1 MLSTEHSLQPS
12 ADARAILTPKDVKL
26 CCMFSSFLGRVS
38 RDYFICLSVII
49 NYDFDLSVFIFPKG
63 GVKMDVYVQ
72 QLPVLYQ
79 EVYGLQHLVQEP
91 VLHFDSSFYKSQCD
105 ARTWRV
111 SLQELFAAPGRALCC
126 TWTCLLTRAL

>member
-49 NYDFDLSVFIFPKG
+49 NYDFDLSVFIFPKS
-63 GVKMDVYVQ
+63 GVKIGQFVIIRHVIKY
-72 QLPVLYQ
+72 
-79 EVYGLQHLVQEP
+79 
-91 VLHFDSSFYKSQCD
+91 SFIRWNAQVVK
-105 ARTWRV
+105 
-111 SLQELFAAPGRALCC
+111 
-126 TWTCLLTRAL
+126 